1 MSDIRY
7 NYENCLDCK
16 GKGFIITPK
25 FKNIVTCIIC
35 NGSGTTS
42 HGPQSEAQQTLLFKI
57 AWDYIHGKEKGWY
70 H

>member
-1 MSDIRY
+1 MSDNSY
-7 NYENCLDCK
+7 NYKSCIECK
-16 GKGFIITPK
+16 GNGIIVAPHSK
-25 FKNIVTCIIC
+25 SIFDCIHC

-42 HGPQSEAQQTLLFKI
+42 HGLKSEAQQTLLFKI

>member
-1 MSDIRY
+1 MSDNKY
-7 NYENCLDCK
+7 NYKSCLECK
-16 GKGFIITPK
+16 GEGFIIAK
-25 FKNIVTCIIC
+25 YSKSIHSCIHC

-42 HGPQSEAQQTLLFKI
+42 HGQSEAEKTFLFKV